1 VGPEL
6 DGDSRVRDSQSG
18 PERWREEDGDW
29 GADCDGM
36 GGRKGGKG
44 YSIRGRRR
52 QRTVVGGL
60 PVMDTV
66 ASRLTEGSMPPKAD
80 MVPLRSFANLS
91 VFVWLMAD
99 GLC

>member
-1 VGPEL
+1 
-6 DGDSRVRDSQSG
+6 
-18 PERWREEDGDW
+18 
-29 GADCDGM
+29 M

-80 MVPLRSFANLS
+80 MVPLRSFANLRCLTKS
-91 VFVWLMAD
+91 WADLSLFVWLMAN